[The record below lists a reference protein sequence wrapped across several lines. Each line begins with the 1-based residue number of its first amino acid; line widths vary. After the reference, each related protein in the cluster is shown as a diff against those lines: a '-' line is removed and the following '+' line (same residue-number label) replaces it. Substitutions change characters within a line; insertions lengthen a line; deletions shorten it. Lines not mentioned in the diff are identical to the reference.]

1 MQYLSNNNILNPK
14 SQPQIVTPTTKSG
27 DHMQKIGVLKHPGDA
42 VCARA
47 SGLVVKSNVA
57 IVGPRVRFPAGAFY
71 GGLAQL
77 VERMLSMHEVVG
89 SIPTS
94 SSSLYF
100 VCLRRKEEM
109 HASLVCHALIESG
122 KDLGLSTPVA
132 LSARVLSTT
141 TLMHL
146 Q

>member
-14 SQPQIVTPTTKSG
+14 PQAQILTPTTKSG
-27 DHMQKIGVLKHPGDA
+27 DHMQKIGLLKHPGDA
-42 VCARA
+42 VSARA

-94 SSSLYF
+94 SSSYVETYLLCMSPLKRRS
-100 VCLRRKEEM
+100 VCVFCM
-109 HASLVCHALIESG
+109 PDA
-122 KDLGLSTPVA
+122 D
-132 LSARVLSTT
+132 
-141 TLMHL
+141 
-146 Q
+146 